1 MFKTTCFEISRLK
14 KWNNHLNIFT
24 DKNIGQCDELS
35 KIKLSEVVKRMD
47 TLDKKIDDKTSAA
60 TAELQQTV
68 SVKFLQK
75 SADFRES
82 RILT

>member
-1 MFKTTCFEISRLK
+1 M
-14 KWNNHLNIFT
+14 
-24 DKNIGQCDELS
+24 
-35 KIKLSEVVKRMD
+35 SEVVKRMD

-82 RILT
+82 RILSTYYVPNIYFLKTICYRLLAIKTSILLASA

>member
-1 MFKTTCFEISRLK
+1 M
-14 KWNNHLNIFT
+14 
-24 DKNIGQCDELS
+24 
-35 KIKLSEVVKRMD
+35 SEVVKRMD

-75 SADFRES
+75 SADFRKVAYLPS
-82 RILT
+82 T